1 MTKDKIIQGDT
12 RFEDNPVIQKQ
23 RITEAKSIQERLTEC
38 EVTYKT
44 KDKYPNYQGKKSHA
58 KRRLSANNSSGY
70 AGVSYRLK
78 DATWGASV
86 FYCGKLYNIG
96 QYKTKQQAVK
106 ARNKYIITHKMP
118 HKLQLYI

>member
-1 MTKDKIIQGDT
+1 MTTWQT
-12 RFEDNPVIQKQ
+12 RQ
-23 RITEAKSIQERLTEC
+23 RLKQEREDA
-38 EVTYKT
+38 KQAH

-96 QYKTKQQAVK
+96 QYKTKQQAVE